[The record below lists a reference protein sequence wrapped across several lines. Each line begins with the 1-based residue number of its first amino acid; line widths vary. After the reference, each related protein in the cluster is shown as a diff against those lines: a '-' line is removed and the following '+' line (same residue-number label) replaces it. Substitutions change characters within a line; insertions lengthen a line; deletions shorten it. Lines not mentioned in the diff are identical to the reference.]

1 MEDEKK
7 PTETKTEKEG
17 IASAFGNEKPKEEE
31 KKDKPEKADP
41 KAAESQEEKEKTPAD
56 QKQEGAESAS
66 DDKAQSGKTYT
77 QAEADAMMAKVR
89 KKYQKGGVAAETD
102 EAAAA
107 ENEAVART
115 DEETETPDVDP
126 AQPAE
131 QVQRDPATGMLVTKL
146 ARAEI
151 KSELAIAGVD
161 PTKIARAAWLI
172 DPEEV
177 MENGEYSEA
186 KAKEVVKKLLADWP
200 ELKPSKGQATAA
212 NTFSFGAHQQE
223 ETDASEATKNQISS
237 IFGNTK

>member
-17 IASAFGNEKPKEEE
+17 IAAAFGNEKPKEED

-41 KAAESQEEKEKTPAD
+41 KAAESQDKEGKKPAD

-77 QAEADAMMAKVR
+77 QAEVDAMMAKAR
-89 KKYQKGGVAAETD
+89 KKYQKGGITAEAEETAALED
-102 EAAAA
+102 EAASG
-107 ENEAVART
+107 NEEV
-115 DEETETPDVDP
+115 TEPPVVDP
-126 AQPAE
+126 TQPAV
-131 QVQRDPATGMLVTKL
+131 QAQRDQATGMLVTKL

-161 PTKIARAAWLI
+161 PTKISRAARLI

-186 KAKEVVKKLLADWP
+186 KAKEAVKTLLADWP
-200 ELKPSKGQATAA
+200 ELKPTEDQAAAA

-223 ETDASEATKNQISS
+223 ETDAAETTKNQISS

>member
-17 IASAFGNEKPKEEE
+17 IAAAFGNEKPKEED

-41 KAAESQEEKEKTPAD
+41 KAAEQGKAE

-66 DDKAQSGKTYT
+66 DDKVQSGKTYT
-77 QAEADAMMAKVR
+77 QVEVDAMMAKAR
-89 KKYQKGGVAAETD
+89 KKYQKGGVTAETEETAATED
-102 EAAAA
+102 EAAAG
-107 ENEAVART
+107 T
-115 DEETETPDVDP
+115 DGATETPAVDP
-126 AQPAE
+126 AQPAL
-131 QVQRDPATGMLVTKL
+131 QAQRDPATGMLVTKL

-161 PTKIARAAWLI
+161 PTKIARAARLI

-186 KAKEVVKKLLADWP
+186 KAKEAVKTLLADWP
-200 ELKPSKGQATAA
+200 ELKPSEDQAAAA

-223 ETDASEATKNQISS
+223 ETDATEATKNQISS
-237 IFGNTK
+237 IFGNAK

>member
-17 IASAFGNEKPKEEE
+17 IAAAFGNEKPKEED

-41 KAAESQEEKEKTPAD
+41 KAAEQGKPE

-77 QAEADAMMAKVR
+77 QAEVDAMMAKAR
-89 KKYQKGGVAAETD
+89 KKYQKGGVTAETEETAATED
-102 EAAAA
+102 EAAAG
-107 ENEAVART
+107 T
-115 DEETETPDVDP
+115 DGATETPAVDP
-126 AQPAE
+126 AQPAV
-131 QVQRDPATGMLVTKL
+131 QAQRDPATGMLVTKL

-161 PTKIARAAWLI
+161 PTKIARAARLI

-186 KAKEVVKKLLADWP
+186 KAKEAVKTLLADWP
-200 ELKPSKGQATAA
+200 ELKPSEDQAAAA

-223 ETDASEATKNQISS
+223 GTDATEATKNQISS

>member
-7 PTETKTEKEG
+7 TTGTKTEEG
-17 IASAFGNEKPKEEE
+17 IAAAFGNGKPEGEG
-31 KKDKPEKADP
+31 KKDESEKADP
-41 KAAESQEEKEKTPAD
+41 KAAESQDEEEKNPAD

-66 DDKAQSGKTYT
+66 EDKTQSGKTYT
-77 QAEADAMMAKVR
+77 QAEVDAMMAKAR
-89 KKYQKGGVAAETD
+89 KKYQKGEVTAETE
-102 EAAAA
+102 EASATEDKPAAGT
-107 ENEAVART
+107 EEA
-115 DEETETPDVDP
+115 TETPVADP
-126 AQPAE
+126 MQPAV
-131 QVQRDPATGMLVTKL
+131 QAQRDPATGMLVTKL

-161 PTKIARAAWLI
+161 PTKIARAARLI

-186 KAKEVVKKLLADWP
+186 KAKEAIKTLLADWP
-200 ELKPSKGQATAA
+200 ELKPSGDQAAAA

-223 ETDASEATKNQISS
+223 ETDAAEVTKNQISS

>member
-17 IASAFGNEKPKEEE
+17 IASAFGNEKPKEED

-41 KAAESQEEKEKTPAD
+41 KAAEQGKTE

-77 QAEADAMMAKVR
+77 QAEVDAMMAKAR
-89 KKYQKGGVAAETD
+89 KKYQKGGVTAETEEPAATEA
-102 EAAAA
+102 EAAAG
-107 ENEAVART
+107 T
-115 DEETETPDVDP
+115 DGETETPAVDP
-126 AQPAE
+126 GHPAV
-131 QVQRDPATGMLVTKL
+131 QAQRDPATGMLVTKL

-161 PTKIARAAWLI
+161 PTKIARAARLI

-186 KAKEVVKKLLADWP
+186 KAKEAVKTLLADWP
-200 ELKPSKGQATAA
+200 ELKPSEDQAAAA

-223 ETDASEATKNQISS
+223 ETEAAEATKNQISS

>member
-17 IASAFGNEKPKEEE
+17 ITAAFGNEKPKE
-31 KKDKPEKADP
+31 KDKPEKADP
-41 KAAESQEEKEKTPAD
+41 KAAEQGKTE

-66 DDKAQSGKTYT
+66 EDKTQSGKTYT
-77 QAEADAMMAKVR
+77 QGEVDAMMAKAR
-89 KKYQKGGVAAETD
+89 KKYQKGGVTAETEETAATED
-102 EAAAA
+102 EAAAG
-107 ENEAVART
+107 T
-115 DEETETPDVDP
+115 DGATETPAVDP
-126 AQPAE
+126 AQPAV
-131 QVQRDPATGMLVTKL
+131 QAQRDPATGMLVTKL

-161 PTKIARAAWLI
+161 PTKISRAARLI

-186 KAKEVVKKLLADWP
+186 KAKEAVNTLLADWP
-200 ELKPSKGQATAA
+200 ELKSTEDQAAAA
-212 NTFSFGAHQQE
+212 NIFSFGAHQQE
-223 ETDASEATKNQISS
+223 ETDAAEATKNQISS

>member
-17 IASAFGNEKPKEEE
+17 IASAFGNEKPKEED

-41 KAAESQEEKEKTPAD
+41 KAAESQDKEGNKPAD

-77 QAEADAMMAKVR
+77 QAEVDAMMAKAR
-89 KKYQKGGVAAETD
+89 KKYQKGGVTAETEEPAATETEAAEGTD
-102 EAAAA
+102 G
-107 ENEAVART
+107 
-115 DEETETPDVDP
+115 ETETPAVDP
-126 AQPAE
+126 GQPAV
-131 QVQRDPATGMLVTKL
+131 QAQRDSATGMLVTKL

-161 PTKIARAAWLI
+161 PTKIARAARLI

-186 KAKEVVKKLLADWP
+186 KAKEAVKTLLADWP
-200 ELKPSKGQATAA
+200 ELKPSEDQAAAA

-223 ETDASEATKNQISS
+223 ESDAAEATKNQISS
-237 IFGNTK
+237 IFGNAK